1 MDRRVLPLFMPK
13 ARPDLVSY
21 CCRGRPQESLLDH
34 HGLFHELSLQNIAWA
49 TQNGLDVHCIERY
62 LEAFDKQNVAETLE
76 EPYLVKDEAKNI
88 LKIPI
93 LAMAV
98 EQNSPELIRLL
109 CSFGACP
116 NDTIKP
122 CEIPV
127 LAYAVINSEYGFTD
141 TTDVL
146 IQLLMM
152 GADPHQIPLDMWQ
165 DPLKAPRRDVPRNK
179 ASTSEWCTAEVREAL
194 ARTLNLMQRY
204 VLLKAST
211 IDRPSA
217 RTLQI
222 ARATKIM
229 ALFEIPYHIIGQQE
243 ATRTV
248 VDAIVNVY
256 MSDRNKP
263 LVLLLTGLSGH
274 GKTELAKNLGAFLS
288 LRSVSVDCA
297 RMQNETDVFGPQ
309 APYKEYDKGSPL
321 NNHLCEHAGQ
331 RSLVF
336 LDEFEKTTED
346 VHKAMLLLFEQG
358 WYHDRREINKRVDCS
373 KTIWILA
380 ANVGVETISR
390 FWSRNSKAP
399 MEQAQRTKEYLRLQR
414 AVGREVM
421 QELGHPLYGRISAT
435 VPFVPFNE
443 LEQAVAT
450 YEFMREF
457 RNQKR
462 RPIEVDFNRLLNHC
476 WIDYMDDGQLCS
488 HLASEHY
495 RPEIGARSLEHA
507 VEDNII
513 GPTGDCFL
521 SGDGEVTD
529 QMNEGP
535 LERYEVRLVT
545 EAGLQPEIKVTRAG
559 VAQFQRSEE
568 QRAARQ
574 QSEAD

>member
-1 MDRRVLPLFMPK
+1 MPK
-13 ARPDLVSY
+13 VRPDLVSY

-34 HGLFHELSLQNIAWA
+34 HGLFHELSPQNIAWA
-49 TQNGLDVHCIERY
+49 TQSGLDVHCIERY
-62 LEAFDKQNVAETLE
+62 LEAFDKQNVAETLK
-76 EPYLVKDEAKNI
+76 EPYLVKDGGKNI
-88 LKIPI
+88 LKIPV

-98 EQNSPELIRLL
+98 EQSSPELVKLL

-122 CEIPV
+122 YEIPV
-127 LAYAVINSEYGFTD
+127 LAYAVINSEYGLTD
-141 TTDVL
+141 TTDVV

-165 DPLKAPRRDVPRNK
+165 DPLKAPRRDVPRSK

-229 ALFEIPYHIIGQQE
+229 ALFEVPYRIIGQQE

-274 GKTELAKNLGAFLS
+274 GKTELAKNLGACLS
-288 LRSVSVDCA
+288 LRNVSVDCA
-297 RMQNETDVFGPQ
+297 RMKNETDVFGPQ
-309 APYKEYDKGSPL
+309 APYERYDKGSPL
-321 NNHLCEHAGQ
+321 NNHLCERAGQ

-336 LDEFEKTTED
+336 LDEFEKTTEE

-358 WYHDRREINKRVDCS
+358 WYHDRREVNKRVDCS

-380 ANVGVETISR
+380 ANIGVETISR
-390 FWSRNSKAP
+390 FWSRNSKIS
-399 MEQAQRTKEYLRLQR
+399 MNEGQRKKEYLQLQR
-414 AVGREVM
+414 VVGREVM
-421 QELGHPLYGRISAT
+421 QELGYPLFGRISAT
-435 VPFVPFNE
+435 IPFVPFNE

-450 YEFMREF
+450 YKFMREF

-462 RPIEVDFNRLLNHC
+462 RPIDLDSNRLFNHC

-488 HLASEHY
+488 HLAREHY
-495 RPEIGARSLEHA
+495 RPELGARSLEHA
-507 VEDNII
+507 VEERII
-513 GPTGDCFL
+513 GPTGGCFR
-521 SGDGEVTD
+521 SEGGEVSD

-535 LERYEVRLVT
+535 LERYEIRLVT
-545 EAGLQPEIKVTRAG
+545 ELELQPEIKVTRAG
-559 VAQFQRSEE
+559 VAGLQRSKEHM
-568 QRAARQ
+568 AADE